1 MNLSR
6 LTDQSLKP
14 VPLST
19 DRSDFLTQINMI
31 TAPEFLRG
39 RTSMN
44 PGFVRSMNFNSKKID
59 K

>member
-31 TAPEFLRG
+31 TAPNFSGAGLLRIRG
-39 RTSMN
+39 LS
-44 PGFVRSMNFNSKKID
+44 D
-59 K
+59 Q